1 MEIFDS
7 SFFIGQSFFFNDAVQ
22 IYLIL
27 QPIYHALK
35 TLSKSE
41 KYVSQKSKGLWSEKL
56 ASPFTI
62 DNSISSTIK

>member
-7 SFFIGQSFFFNDAVQ
+7 SFFIVQSFFFNDAVQ

-56 ASPFTI
+56 ASPSTI